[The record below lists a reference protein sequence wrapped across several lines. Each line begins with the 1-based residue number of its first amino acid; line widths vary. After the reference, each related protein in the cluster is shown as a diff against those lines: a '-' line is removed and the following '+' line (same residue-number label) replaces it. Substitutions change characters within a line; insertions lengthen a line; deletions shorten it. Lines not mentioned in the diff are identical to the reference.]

1 MFETILLSVCRCF
14 VLSRSMS
21 ALSILRFCTESD
33 AGTASTRYTL
43 SVSSVGV
50 NRVRTASTRSKYR
63 EK

>member
-1 MFETILLSVCRCF
+1 M
-14 VLSRSMS
+14 LSRSMS